1 MKDIEFFLKI
11 TDSSNNYIH
20 LAAYE
25 AEEVD
30 AVFVVDILAKEL
42 HQRLLLLLLILN
54 HPVSEVV
61 EDDGGVLIVW

>member
-1 MKDIEFFLKI
+1 MNNFRFQRFVK
-11 TDSSNNYIH
+11 DSSNNIH
-20 LAAYE
+20 LAANE

-61 EDDGGVLIVW
+61 VDHGGVLIVCC